1 MENNY
6 GDYKDYSNIVKQKEK
21 QNRWTIINLVLCI
34 SLTISLIVG
43 FLGFTA
49 FREFI
54 ENINNGTSDNP
65 SNEDGHIMMIG
76 LFAIIFFGIFLI
88 FFPFLLLYL
97 VAIYGS
103 IFLSLSS
110 IICLIVHRKKEIF
123 EKKDIFNLVYSLL
136 LVGLALIIKF
146 A

>member
-34 SLTISLIVG
+34 SLTISLIIG

-49 FREFI
+49 FTEFI
-54 ENINNGTSDNP
+54 ENIKNGTSDNP

-76 LFAIIFFGIFLI
+76 LFAILIYGFFLI
-88 FFPFLLLYL
+88 FSPFLLLYV

-103 IFLSLSS
+103 ILLSLSS

-136 LVGLALIIKF
+136 LVGLVLIIKF

>member
-103 IFLSLSS
+103 ILLSLSS